1 MAGNEK
7 IVTDDLVFE
16 IADRLTGE
24 DRKVSN
30 RVIWSEIGGGSMT
43 TIAAALR
50 RWRERQELRTEHP
63 IERAPLPEAI
73 SDAMREAVGQLWKA
87 AQDETQKELDAL
99 THAMNDRVSDATTE
113 RDEALAELQGT
124 VEELE
129 ATKQQ
134 LAELTDVHQA
144 AGEELARISADMSTI
159 QDRAATAETR
169 AAELEARVADLKGEL
184 DRAHAELQTE
194 RQEAV
199 QARAEASRR
208 IEAAEAKAA
217 AEIRTLQI
225 RNDHQAEQHQLEL
238 QRVRDDADKRVVEVK
253 AAGDQ
258 ALQEARK
265 RAAEEIHRMT
275 EKLQRLESGLDTA
288 NQEAKAA
295 ANENGKLRGQVEI
308 LQAQV
313 GQQQDT
319 IKTLASGTAAATK
332 KATGKGT
339 GGEKA

>member
-1 MAGNEK
+1 MASNEK

-16 IADRLTGE
+16 IADRLTAE
-24 DRKVSN
+24 ERKVSN

-73 SDAMREAVGQLWKA
+73 ADAMREAVAQLWKT

-99 THAMNDRVSDATTE
+99 THAMNDRVNDATSE

-129 ATKQQ
+129 TTRQQ
-134 LAELTDVHQA
+134 LAELTDAHQA
-144 AGEELARISADMSTI
+144 TGVELARISAEMSTV

-169 AAELEARVADLKGEL
+169 AAELEARVADLKAEL

-199 QARAEASRR
+199 KARAEASRR
-208 IEAAEAKAA
+208 IEAAEDKAA
-217 AEIRTLQI
+217 AEIRALQAQ
-225 RNDHQAEQHQLEL
+225 HQAEL
-238 QRVRDDADKRVVEVK
+238 QRVRDDADKRVAEVK

-295 ANENGKLRGQVEI
+295 ANENGKLRGQVEV

-319 IKTLASGTAAATK
+319 IKTLAGSTGAAAK
-332 KATGKGT
+332 KATGKGA